1 MVWSQAVKNE
11 EDQLHFWET
20 AVAEIESALSSGAIS
35 HARLVAGRGLPARQ
49 AEYEKWATRAAESL
63 VASAYAGVDVE
74 LRKKAEIE
82 DVELAEIQEAR
93 YEASCGRSSPVSSI
107 DPRDLA
113 MVDWDGPELS
123 IGRPSPNLSLLGT
136 SGEADEEYIDLDSL
150 TPLVQVASAERLT
163 PVKARIVDC

>member
-11 EDQLHFWET
+11 EDQLHFWEA

-74 LRKKAEIE
+74 LKKKADFEE
-82 DVELAEIQEAR
+82 MKRTELQKAR
-93 YEASCGRSSPVSSI
+93 HVSRGRCSPVSSI

-113 MVDWDGPELS
+113 MVDWDGPEPS
-123 IGRPSPNLSLLGT
+123 VGRPSPVLSFLGA
-136 SGEADEEYIDLDSL
+136 SGEADEQY
-150 TPLVQVASAERLT
+150 LT
-163 PVKARIVDC
+163 PVKARDVDC